1 MSRVRRQSHPPSLL
15 SLPRSL
21 TTMDGTTGRLPDG
34 VSCGPRPP
42 PSGADYFSVP
52 RALITRRLDPPER
65 VLILSSKHSFVTRP
79 PVNRGHTLNTILAR
93 IGYPFRARNRARRR
107 HSSVLSASYYVFLR
121 FNRPDLFIR
130 QVHHPLPASWPSSSS
145 NYKYF
150 SLITVERGD
159 RGNRTGIVLRI
170 DFSTFWKIF
179 LLLYF
184 ISYYI
189 LFIRNQLDIK

>member
-93 IGYPFRARNRARRR
+93 IGTRLG
-107 HSSVLSASYYVFLR
+107 HE
-121 FNRPDLFIR
+121 I
-130 QVHHPLPASWPSSSS
+130 
-145 NYKYF
+145 
-150 SLITVERGD
+150 ERGD
-159 RGNRTGIVLRI
+159 DIPPYYPPPITFFSVSTGPTCSSGRFIIRFRLRGPPRRAITN
-170 DFSTFWKIF
+170 
-179 LLLYF
+179 
-184 ISYYI
+184 ISP
-189 LFIRNQLDIK
+189 L

>member
-15 SLPRSL
+15 SLPCSL

-145 NYKYF
+145 NYEYF
-150 SLITVERGD
+150 ASLITVERGKA
-159 RGNRTGIVLRI
+159 RRSRE
-170 DFSTFWKIF
+170 
-179 LLLYF
+179 
-184 ISYYI
+184 
-189 LFIRNQLDIK
+189 